1 MIKLEKR
8 LQYNDLIKP
17 INLPSKDQEYDLNV
31 VLSGWGVTTNG
42 PISLPAPK
50 LQTVTLPLLTN
61 EGMILISKK
70 NCWINFRIISECRNA
85 LEKVSGT
92 SEPLEES
99 NICTGPLEGG
109 HSACSGDSGGPL
121 AQNNVLVGIVSW
133 GMMPCASEGAPA
145 VFTDVRYFLDFIKSN
160 TVSS

>member
-1 MIKLEKR
+1 MEK
-8 LQYNDLIKP
+8 
-17 INLPSKDQEYDLNV
+17 
-31 VLSGWGVTTNG
+31 LSG
-42 PISLPAPK
+42 S
-50 LQTVTLPLLTN
+50 
-61 EGMILISKK
+61 
-70 NCWINFRIISECRNA
+70 
-85 LEKVSGT
+85 
-92 SEPLEES
+92 SEPLAES

-160 TVSS
+160 TDSS